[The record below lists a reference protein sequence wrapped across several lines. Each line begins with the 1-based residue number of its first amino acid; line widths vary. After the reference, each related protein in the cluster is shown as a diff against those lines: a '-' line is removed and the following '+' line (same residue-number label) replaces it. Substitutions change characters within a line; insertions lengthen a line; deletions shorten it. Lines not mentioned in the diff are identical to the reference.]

1 MSPNVSN
8 FLRHLSLIPN
18 VLPDRHYYQ
27 YIQQGPSLGFHLAMD
42 AAQTSVDS
50 CRRPRD
56 ISVFQVAAKLRRD
69 LRLPRVLLIR
79 LGCNGGGLTFLKFT
93 FRASASLFLLSDQNK
108 KTLYTY
114 LSDIIQ
120 VASFSYFLI
129 KNSRHFSRKN
139 EDYNLNLST
148 RSDQT
153 YKVGLFD
160 DAIKHNFFLIRPGSI
175 FFFVFVINLLDR
187 TKLTGI
193 LMPPPQKRHFS
204 LSHEIRINY
213 LSCDQIKK
221 IFDVQTHQ
229 GIMEDCFSSTVWFIF
244 FSFILTG

>member
-1 MSPNVSN
+1 M
-8 FLRHLSLIPN
+8 
-18 VLPDRHYYQ
+18 
-27 YIQQGPSLGFHLAMD
+27 GFHLAMD

-108 KTLYTY
+108 KTFREKTR
-114 LSDIIQ
+114 II
-120 VASFSYFLI
+120 I
-129 KNSRHFSRKN
+129 
-139 EDYNLNLST
+139 ST
-148 RSDQT
+148 LVLDQT

-213 LSCDQIKK
+213 LSCD
-221 IFDVQTHQ
+221 
-229 GIMEDCFSSTVWFIF
+229 
-244 FSFILTG
+244 